1 MIFDA
6 VIAGGGVVGLV
17 TAALLNDRGYS
28 VCLLEPHLDRAPPQ
42 GETGLRT
49 YALTPAA
56 RRVLEAARAWAPLDH
71 ARVGRFDAM
80 EVWDAGSPGR
90 LDFTT
95 PPGHRGAM
103 GYILEHQNLVAAL
116 ASSLDTRP
124 GVSMQSRALSGFEP
138 GAPLVV
144 SLDDGSRLRARL
156 LIGADG
162 AHSAVRAAAAIEQR
176 KVLYRQSAILCN
188 VTFARA
194 HGGVARQRFLATGPL
209 AALPLAA
216 QRECSI
222 VWSCNDERA
231 AELMASEDAYFIGAL
246 REGLEDCLGGVTHIS
261 ARAAFPLAR
270 AQAAR
275 MVDGRC
281 VLLGDAAHLMH
292 PLAGQGLNMG
302 LMDVAALVECL
313 GPAGALGWPATSA
326 LRRFERWRKSE
337 TLAMTTVTDVLH
349 HLFQRDEA
357 VVRHAR
363 GLGMSC
369 TQRLAPLKHWLIER
383 AMGTAGDVP
392 AMVMPHAASA
402 AVPSV

>member
-1 MIFDA
+1 MVFD
-6 VIAGGGVVGLV
+6 VLVAGGGVVGLA

-28 VCLLEPHLDRAPPQ
+28 VCLLEPRLDRAYPQ
-42 GETGLRT
+42 GEIGLRT
-49 YALTPAA
+49 YAITPAA
-56 RRVLEAARAWAPLDH
+56 RRVMEAARAWAPLDH
-71 ARVGRFDAM
+71 SRVGRFDAM
-80 EVWDAGSPGR
+80 EVWDAGSTGR
-90 LDFTT
+90 LDFSA

-116 ASSLDTRP
+116 AASLETRP
-124 GVSMQSRALSGFEP
+124 GVSVQARAISGFEA
-138 GAPLVV
+138 GAPVTV
-144 SLDDGSRLRARL
+144 TLDDGTRLRARL

-162 AHSAVRAAAAIEQR
+162 ANSAVRAAAGIEQL

-194 HGGVARQRFLATGPL
+194 HGGVARQRFLPTGPL
-209 AALPLAA
+209 AALPLAGP
-216 QRECSI
+216 RECSM

-231 AELMASEDAYFIGAL
+231 AELMACEDAYFIGAL
-246 REGLEDCLGGVTHIS
+246 REAFEDGLGAVTHLS

-275 MVDGRC
+275 MVDGNC

-313 GPAGALGWPATSA
+313 GPAGSAAWPPASA

-337 TLAMTTVTDVLH
+337 TLAMTAVTDVLH
-349 HLFQRDEA
+349 RLFQRNETA
-357 VVRHAR
+357 VRQAR
-363 GLGMSC
+363 GFGMSL
-369 TQRLAPLKHWLIER
+369 TQRLVPLKHWLITH
-383 AMGTAGDVP
+383 AMGTAGDLP
-392 AMVMPHAASA
+392 RMCMPRAGHS
-402 AVPSV
+402 SSHSS

>member
-6 VIAGGGVVGLV
+6 VIAGGGVVGLT
-17 TAALLNDRGYS
+17 TAALLNDGGYS
-28 VCLLEPHLDRAPPQ
+28 VCLLEPRLDRAPPQ
-42 GETGLRT
+42 GEIALRT
-49 YALTPAA
+49 YAITPAA

-71 ARVGRFDAM
+71 SRVGRFDAM
-80 EVWDAGSPGR
+80 EVWDAGSSGR
-90 LDFTT
+90 LDFT
-95 PPGHRGAM
+95 PPPNHRGAM
-103 GYILEHQNLVAAL
+103 GYIVEHQNLIAAL
-116 ASSLDTRP
+116 ASSLKIRP
-124 GVSMQSRALSGFEP
+124 GVSIQARALSGFAA
-138 GAPLVV
+138 GASLNVT
-144 SLDDGSRLRARL
+144 LDDGTRLRARL

-162 AHSAVRAAAAIEQR
+162 AHSAVRAAAGIAQT
-176 KVLYRQSAILCN
+176 KVFYRQSAILCN

-194 HGGVARQRFLATGPL
+194 HGGIARQRFLDSGPI

-231 AELMASEDAYFIGAL
+231 VELMACEDDYFIGAL
-246 REGLEDCLGGVTHIS
+246 REAFEDSLGAVTHLS
-261 ARAAFPLAR
+261 ARDAFPLAR

-275 MVDGRC
+275 MVDGHC

-313 GPAGALGWPATSA
+313 GPAGMPTWPSASA

-337 TLAMTTVTDVLH
+337 TLAMTAVTDGLH

-357 VVRHAR
+357 LVRQAR
-363 GLGMSC
+363 GLGMSL
-369 TQRLAPLKHWLIER
+369 TQRLVPLKHWLISR

-392 AMVMPHAASA
+392 RMVMPRATSTPSGSA
-402 AVPSV
+402 